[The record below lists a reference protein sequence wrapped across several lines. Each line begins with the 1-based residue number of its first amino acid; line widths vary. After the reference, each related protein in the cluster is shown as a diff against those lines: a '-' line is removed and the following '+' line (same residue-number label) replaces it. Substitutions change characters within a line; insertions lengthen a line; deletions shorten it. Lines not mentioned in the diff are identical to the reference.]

1 MKINNP
7 QYIKT
12 YIDRNFEF
20 ILTQIYKCYKM
31 MLEDYDT
38 VENNENKLK
47 NRLYRDYLNNQRVR
61 NLLGLNNFIFKTET
75 ALIDGNYNERG
86 YSDIEVIDL
95 KRVFILQKR
104 HTL

>member
-47 NRLYRDYLNNQRVR
+47 
-61 NLLGLNNFIFKTET
+61 
-75 ALIDGNYNERG
+75 IDC
-86 YSDIEVIDL
+86 IEI
-95 KRVFILQKR
+95 I
-104 HTL
+104 